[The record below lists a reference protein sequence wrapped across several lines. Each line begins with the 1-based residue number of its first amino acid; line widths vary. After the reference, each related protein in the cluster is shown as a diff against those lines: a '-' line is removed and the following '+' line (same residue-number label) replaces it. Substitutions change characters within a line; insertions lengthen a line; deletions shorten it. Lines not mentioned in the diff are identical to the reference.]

1 MIFVNRFSVHRILH
15 SGNRSSKK
23 IHLLPIYC
31 KTKNDA
37 PNTQHKFKF
46 IKGFRSMFPFYTLLK
61 ISGFNMV
68 ILSLL
73 FPVTIIPT

>member
-37 PNTQHKFKF
+37 PNTQHK
-46 IKGFRSMFPFYTLLK
+46 GFRSMFPFYTLLK